1 MGEVNNVEEEK
12 KDPQLQNQ
20 RTTIDREA
28 MLQEMGDLGF
38 GGYGDNYSEFGRQPS
53 TRFGEKGNQI
63 DEQEKIEV
71 ENINLQIQNSE
82 RERTM
87 SQQVKKAPTITVS
100 SNDTAT
106 EIERLPTNSQQSE
119 VPIPVVA

>member
-1 MGEVNNVEEEK
+1 MGEINNAEEEK

-20 RTTIDREA
+20 RTTIDRAA

-38 GGYGDNYSEFGRQPS
+38 GSYGDNYSEFGRQPS

-87 SQQVKKAPTITVS
+87 SQQVKKTPTITVS

-106 EIERLPTNSQQSE
+106 EIERLPTNS
-119 VPIPVVA
+119 

>member
-1 MGEVNNVEEEK
+1 
-12 KDPQLQNQ
+12 
-20 RTTIDREA
+20 

-87 SQQVKKAPTITVS
+87 SQQVKKTPTITVS